1 MEFPSQ
7 ISNSTLE
14 GREKADF
21 SQIDQVHYIQCNG
34 EEMVLGETND
44 FNTTNLILEDGSK
57 ALFVNG
63 TLVTS
68 EGQMLILQDGN
79 DFSQYSGE
87 DNTDEV
93 IISKEQE
100 EEFLQILAAN
110 SSNEDYVQ
118 YASNIDLS
126 NNGFLINTEDG
137 DQQMFYIQDSQALLP
152 ASEQYEMAELDIY
165 DTNVQTQVSE
175 EFLGQFEG
183 VMDLE
188 QLLLSQQAMTNTSNN
203 VQYGVLRDGKIHLQ
217 LLDHPLDLSGVI
229 GEEYTGNSYV
239 DSSSVERSSEQT
251 YDNFIDLTEIKGHN
265 IKTGQVITLSRALD
279 KKVNSVATKNTA
291 KSSFNNLKKLINR
304 KIELGQTDTGKK
316 LVGKIVNVMEKADI
330 ENRNFLKSVRQSSQI
345 SARKN
350 SHNPTTLTHN
360 CLSVKP
366 RTYSVSKNCNSVA
379 PTIAALANNTP
390 VVEAV
395 NNDNEPLGDISVEPE
410 NTLTAASDRSKI
422 IIQNKK
428 VSKGCFDTISK
439 TMAGLMNMDSV
450 MRKLRNKIVII
461 KIVEKTFNHIKHWYE
476 KAVSFC
482 SGYMVREFKLEDDSF
497 SEQWQFIP
505 DNNSKETIFGREN
518 SHINERINEIEH
530 EQLNFKKYAS
540 LTIEIT
546 INEEGKRTTRV
557 IVNPPALFQ
566 CKICTKNFRTSTLLK
581 VHSLECHSQ
590 KGITKTELVEGPN
603 GVTSTEEKGLY
614 ECVECK
620 RRFNT
625 PARIAKH
632 MADHFKASDG
642 LTVKTK
648 QKNEGNQTTSGP
660 EADRKIFSCHVC
672 ARQFSRYSN
681 LQRHTE
687 IHEGEEA
694 MYQCSI
700 CNCSYRY
707 ISSLT
712 RHVLSC
718 HREKEHFSETIIEDS
733 DIVPLD

>member
-87 DNTDEV
+87 DNTV